1 MSCLVE
7 RVYHRGA
14 MPSQWL
20 AVGAETDPLKRAREL
35 QKSWERLLVEGA
47 LRLELPPGAT
57 AGLRPVIV
65 ESWRRSLAT
74 GLDPTDTLAPI
85 EADESQV
92 LERWFEHPLGS
103 LTHVLTEQLRQVAEE
118 SRGVLV
124 VTDASGLVLHRVG
137 EEWLK
142 ERCAEQNHLVE
153 GARWSEAADG
163 TNGIGTALAAD
174 HPFQVFAFEHF
185 NERHHQWICSAAP
198 VHDPVSGRT
207 IGLIDLSSLW
217 KIAHPRSLE
226 LVTAAA
232 RTIEQR
238 LLEVRRDQDARLR
251 RRYEDLM
258 TRSTDLLVNRDGYA
272 LAGAERAH
280 FEPLGVPQG
289 GGEVVLD
296 DGTAAVA
303 EPLGQGEA
311 YLVRRSVSRGAKP
324 APVEVLERS
333 EKHVRELITEQS
345 ALRQVATLVAREP
358 APDQLFA
365 AVAEQVARV
374 FAVPLVRMV
383 RFEPEG
389 TVVVGG
395 FSEGDR
401 EPFPTGSRWPRY
413 STGAIASVRQTGR
426 PARMEDYGHLT
437 GEMAAVF
444 DAAGVHSTVAS
455 PITVEGRLWGA
466 MVIHSARHESLPEST
481 EARLTDFTELVAT
494 AIANADSRAAVAR
507 LADEHAALQRVATRV
522 AQGASPQ
529 DLFAAVAEEAGRL
542 LPVGSATMGRYE
554 PDDTVTTVASWSTT
568 EAAFPIG
575 KRWPMVGTN
584 VAWLVLRTGRAG
596 RIDDFSAATDPISVA
611 AREMGATSAV
621 GSPIVVDGHLWGLM
635 TVTSKEEPLPPD
647 TEARLASFTE
657 LVATAIAN
665 TEARE
670 TLAQLADEQAA
681 LRRVATL
688 VAKGVS
694 QDTLFAAVAEEVAG
708 LVGVDQLT
716 IDRYDADSSTV
727 IASLIDPGF
736 PVGSR
741 WPFEGSSLGRTV
753 FETGRPA
760 RIDDYSELTS
770 TAAEVI
776 RSLGFG
782 ATVGAP
788 IIVEGRVWGVICV
801 ASNRGPL
808 PADTEERLVQF
819 TELVA
824 TAIANAE
831 GRSKLAESEARAL
844 ELARE
849 QAALRRVA
857 TLVARDAAPGEVFD
871 VVAMEVGE
879 LLDTDITVVGRYDAD
894 GAATAIGSWSASPGG
909 VPVGTRSALGGRN
922 VLSLVAE
929 TKKPARVDGYDDG
942 SGEAAEI
949 ARRHGWRSSI
959 AAPIS
964 VEGRVWGVML
974 VATKRSELFP
984 AGAEERLS
992 AFTDLVATSL
1002 ANAQAQDELRRYGD
1016 EQASLQRVATIVA
1029 QGMPPAAI
1037 FSAASREVE
1046 ALLGCDAAAVVR
1058 FEHDPPA
1065 LILVGTGDNI
1075 RSSAIGM
1082 RSEFVEGYASTGV
1095 FKTGRSARVE
1105 APEGDVLE
1113 GPVYSHAH
1121 IAATGDSLQFKTA
1134 VASPLVVDG
1143 KLWGAIT
1150 VSASRSLAPDTEA
1163 RLERFTDIVA
1173 TAIANAD
1180 SREALATLAA
1190 EQAALRR
1197 IATHV
1202 AQGRLPEEI
1211 FSAVADE
1218 VAAAMG
1224 AVAAVARFDE
1234 EGRSVVITGISE
1246 ETGAPIGTRLE
1257 LTDGMASAEV
1267 HRTGRPARVDGY
1279 DWSARSGP
1287 AAEVAR
1293 RFGIASQVATP
1304 IVVEGHLWGT
1314 MVAIGQARL
1323 AEDVEQRMERFTELL
1338 ATAIANAESKHELAA
1353 SLRRIVSAG
1362 DEARRRIERDLHD
1375 GIQQRLIAL
1384 SFRARAMTR
1393 RPPGELPGLAA
1404 ELSEGLKDASDELRE
1419 ISRGIHP
1426 TILTEAGLGPALRAL
1441 ARRSDV
1447 PVDVD
1452 VSLDERLP
1460 GPVEAA
1466 AYYIASEALTN
1477 VAKHAHANVVELIAA
1492 HDDGILT
1499 LVVRDD
1505 GIGGV
1510 DATRGSGILGLTDR
1524 VEALGGTISIASPLR
1539 GGTTLSVRLPITT

>member
-1 MSCLVE
+1 
-7 RVYHRGA
+7 
-14 MPSQWL
+14 
-20 AVGAETDPLKRAREL
+20 
-35 QKSWERLLVEGA
+35 
-47 LRLELPPGAT
+47 
-57 AGLRPVIV
+57 
-65 ESWRRSLAT
+65 
-74 GLDPTDTLAPI
+74 
-85 EADESQV
+85 
-92 LERWFEHPLGS
+92 
-103 LTHVLTEQLRQVAEE
+103 
-118 SRGVLV
+118 
-124 VTDASGLVLHRVG
+124 
-137 EEWLK
+137 
-142 ERCAEQNHLVE
+142 
-153 GARWSEAADG
+153 
-163 TNGIGTALAAD
+163 
-174 HPFQVFAFEHF
+174 
-185 NERHHQWICSAAP
+185 
-198 VHDPVSGRT
+198 
-207 IGLIDLSSLW
+207 
-217 KIAHPRSLE
+217 
-226 LVTAAA
+226 
-232 RTIEQR
+232 
-238 LLEVRRDQDARLR
+238 
-251 RRYEDLM
+251 
-258 TRSTDLLVNRDGYA
+258 
-272 LAGAERAH
+272 
-280 FEPLGVPQG
+280 
-289 GGEVVLD
+289 
-296 DGTAAVA
+296 
-303 EPLGQGEA
+303 
-311 YLVRRSVSRGAKP
+311 
-324 APVEVLERS
+324 
-333 EKHVRELITEQS
+333 
-345 ALRQVATLVAREP
+345 
-358 APDQLFA
+358 
-365 AVAEQVARV
+365 
-374 FAVPLVRMV
+374 
-383 RFEPEG
+383 
-389 TVVVGG
+389 
-395 FSEGDR
+395 
-401 EPFPTGSRWPRY
+401 
-413 STGAIASVRQTGR
+413 
-426 PARMEDYGHLT
+426 
-437 GEMAAVF
+437 
-444 DAAGVHSTVAS
+444 
-455 PITVEGRLWGA
+455 
-466 MVIHSARHESLPEST
+466 
-481 EARLTDFTELVAT
+481 
-494 AIANADSRAAVAR
+494 
-507 LADEHAALQRVATRV
+507 
-522 AQGASPQ
+522 
-529 DLFAAVAEEAGRL
+529 
-542 LPVGSATMGRYE
+542 
-554 PDDTVTTVASWSTT
+554 
-568 EAAFPIG
+568 
-575 KRWPMVGTN
+575 
-584 VAWLVLRTGRAG
+584 
-596 RIDDFSAATDPISVA
+596 
-611 AREMGATSAV
+611 
-621 GSPIVVDGHLWGLM
+621 
-635 TVTSKEEPLPPD
+635 
-647 TEARLASFTE
+647 
-657 LVATAIAN
+657 
-665 TEARE
+665 
-670 TLAQLADEQAA
+670 
-681 LRRVATL
+681 
-688 VAKGVS
+688 
-694 QDTLFAAVAEEVAG
+694 
-708 LVGVDQLT
+708 
-716 IDRYDADSSTV
+716 
-727 IASLIDPGF
+727 
-736 PVGSR
+736 
-741 WPFEGSSLGRTV
+741 LGRTV

-760 RIDDYSELTS
+760 RFDDYSELTS

-776 RSLGFG
+776 RSLGLNS
-782 ATVGAP
+782 TVGAP

-801 ASNRGPL
+801 AALARPL

-1477 VAKHAHANVVELIAA
+1477 VAKHAHASVVELIAA

-1499 LVVRDD
+1499 LEVRDD